1 MTTPESR
8 QAAARRAART
18 RAQRSSLGIYKDHR
32 TAAQVAA
39 AQVERGVATLDD
51 QLGPSFRTFGPR
63 AKALVDETG
72 RHYRQVEGT
81 TFAFV
86 LPSGGKAGPPQPGE
100 TLQLTSPAG
109 EKWVGRVQEVGMS
122 AKRRCSG
129 MAVIE
134 RE

>member
-1 MTTPESR
+1 
-8 QAAARRAART
+8 
-18 RAQRSSLGIYKDHR
+18 
-32 TAAQVAA
+32 VAA